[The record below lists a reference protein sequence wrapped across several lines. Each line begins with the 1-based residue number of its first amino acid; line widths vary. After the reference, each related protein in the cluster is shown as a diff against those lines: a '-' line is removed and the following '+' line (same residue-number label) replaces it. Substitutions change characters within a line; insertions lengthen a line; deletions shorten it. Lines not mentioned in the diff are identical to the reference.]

1 MGFFKRLSNIVSGKA
16 NKALDKVENP
26 LEQLDLSIR
35 KKQEALEN
43 AKKQS
48 ATFIGSIPAN
58 ERKINEL
65 TTKANEYITGAKK
78 AKEQGKTELAL
89 EFLKKKNSIEEEK
102 NSIITINEKAK
113 TNAALI
119 KSKIESLEKEINAM
133 KVKKTE
139 LQARSA
145 TAEATASVN
154 ELLAGLDDDSNLS
167 LLEIE
172 AKIEEKENYAA
183 GLDTYKDT
191 TEDDLKS
198 ILSASTEADLL
209 NELDNL

>member
-102 NSIITINEKAK
+102 NSIIIINEKAK

-167 LLEIE
+167 LSEIE

>member
-167 LLEIE
+167 LSEIE

>member
-1 MGFFKRLSNIVSGKA
+1 MGFFKRLGNIVSGKA
-16 NKALDKVENP
+16 NKALDSMENP

-65 TTKANEYITGAKK
+65 TAKINEYIAGAKK
-78 AKEQGKTELAL
+78 AKEQGKTDLAL
-89 EFLKKKNSIEEEK
+89 EFLKKKNTIEEEK
-102 NSIITINEKAK
+102 NSIIAINEKAK
-113 TNAALI
+113 ANAATI

-133 KVKKTE
+133 KIKKTE

-154 ELLAGLDDDSNLS
+154 ELLAGLDDDSSLS
-167 LLEIE
+167 LSEIE
-172 AKIEEKENYAA
+172 AKIEEKENYAV
-183 GLDTYKDT
+183 GLDSYKDT
-191 TEDDLKS
+191 TEEDLKN
-198 ILSASTEADLL
+198 ILSNNSDADLL
-209 NELDNL
+209 AELDNL